1 METPIWIQGEK
12 EYSASNVYRRLQDI
26 AERSDEPLTMIFLDW
41 EKAFDKVYQDELI
54 NAVRRMNIPE
64 KMKRVLESVN
74 RNPRFRSKDRDGK
87 SEWRKQRTGIRQ
99 GCPLSPYLFVTV
111 MASLFADV

>member
-1 METPIWIQGEK
+1 MNGIDDIIWKLQFGFRGKKSTAQAMFIC
-12 EYSASNVYRRLQDI
+12 RRLQDI

-64 KMKRVLESVN
+64 KML
-74 RNPRFRSKDRDGK
+74 K
-87 SEWRKQRTGIRQ
+87 SFETF
-99 GCPLSPYLFVTV
+99 Y
-111 MASLFADV
+111 